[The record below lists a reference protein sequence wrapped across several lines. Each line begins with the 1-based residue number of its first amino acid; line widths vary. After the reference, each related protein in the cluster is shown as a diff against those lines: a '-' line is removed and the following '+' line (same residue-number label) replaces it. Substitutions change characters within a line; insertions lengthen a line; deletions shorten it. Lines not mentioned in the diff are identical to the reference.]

1 MINNRNKS
9 PVAMIQWNKDGQK
22 ICIVYEDGKVTSLPL
37 LLCMYVYCL
46 CVPLPLRILH
56 HIVTVCDGFT

>member
-37 LLCMYVYCL
+37 LYVYVYCL
-46 CVPLPLRILH
+46 CIPLPLENITSYCNSL
-56 HIVTVCDGFT
+56 